1 MSFNK
6 KTPFLVRRPRYSA
19 ICSRKNKNYTRYIP
33 SFLMVM
39 EMNKREKEQNFQ
51 TLNTKEW
58 KKLCILL
65 LLSFVIIVFFSV
77 FEYLIPS
84 RTQWPC
90 LFSWVGKALADS
102 RATRKTV
109 KHAWTTLI
117 NADPRSSN
125 SENLLSL
132 RLGKIN
138 ACQLSVSLIP
148 FSDCKRFSFKKQVLR
163 RLKLKEG

>member
-65 LLSFVIIVFFSV
+65 LLSFSICDHCFLFF
-77 FEYLIPS
+77 FFFWIPS

-125 SENLLSL
+125 SE
-132 RLGKIN
+132 K
-138 ACQLSVSLIP
+138 LI
-148 FSDCKRFSFKKQVLR
+148 FQAHV
-163 RLKLKEG
+163 

>member
-6 KTPFLVRRPRYSA
+6 KTTFLVRRPRYSA
-19 ICSRKNKNYTRYIP
+19 ICSRKNKNYTRYIL

-39 EMNKREKEQNFQ
+39 EMNRRENEQNFQ

-65 LLSFVIIVFFSV
+65 LLSFSICDHCFLFVFF
-77 FEYLIPS
+77 FLHLLLANYLIPS

-125 SENLLSL
+125 SE
-132 RLGKIN
+132 K
-138 ACQLSVSLIP
+138 LI
-148 FSDCKRFSFKKQVLR
+148 FQARA
-163 RLKLKEG
+163 